1 MKLNKTYIPTLPA
14 IFLVAASVLVT
25 LSVFF
30 STTGFIVSNIAQENF
45 VKCILPATL
54 LLVISLTSMI
64 YIITRIIE
72 QVKNR
77 CLYIKHIFSI
87 IFLIELVILM
97 IYGLFLNVSSNSILA
112 VICISANIIFL
123 IIGIIS
129 LIKSR

>member
-1 MKLNKTYIPTLPA
+1 MKLNKIYIPDLPF

-54 LLVISLTSMI
+54 LLCLSLTSVI
-64 YIITRIIE
+64 YIIARIIE
-72 QVKNR
+72 KIKNK
-77 CLYIKHIFSI
+77 CLYIKIIFSI
-87 IFLIELVILM
+87 NFLIELILLM
-97 IYGLFLNVSSNSILA
+97 IYGLYLNVSSNSILA

-129 LIKSR
+129 LIKS